1 MGTKERR
8 KREKEMRRRQIQDAA
23 SQVFMHNG
31 FNSATMEDI
40 ANKAELSPGAIYTYF
55 KSKEELLA
63 SLLLIPLEHLYIHT
77 KKVYDDNGYSV
88 EEKIIEFKEIMLQT
102 FQTHQLMLR
111 NIFHVQVEDTLS
123 TISPELLAEI
133 NNKSKKLMDLYAG
146 VYEDGVGQGI
156 FDKGRGKP
164 HADIFWGM
172 FAGLV
177 MWEEAK
183 KKINPR
189 KDFLRPTLDRA
200 IEIFLRGVKK
210 AS

>member
-1 MGTKERR
+1 
-8 KREKEMRRRQIQDAA
+8 MRRRQIQDAA
-23 SQVFMHNG
+23 SQVFMSNG

-55 KSKEELLA
+55 KGKDELLA

-77 KKVYDDNGYSV
+77 KRAYSDNGFSV
-88 EEKIIEFKEIMLQT
+88 EAKIIQFKEIMFQT

-111 NIFHVQVEDTLS
+111 NIFHIQVEDTLS
-123 TISPELLAEI
+123 TISPDLLAEI
-133 NNKSKKLMDLYAG
+133 NNMSRKLTKLWAD
-146 VYEDGVGQGI
+146 VYDDGVSQGV
-156 FDKGRGKP
+156 FDKGRGKT
-164 HADIFWGM
+164 HADIIWGM

-200 IEIFLRGVKK
+200 FEIFLRGVRK